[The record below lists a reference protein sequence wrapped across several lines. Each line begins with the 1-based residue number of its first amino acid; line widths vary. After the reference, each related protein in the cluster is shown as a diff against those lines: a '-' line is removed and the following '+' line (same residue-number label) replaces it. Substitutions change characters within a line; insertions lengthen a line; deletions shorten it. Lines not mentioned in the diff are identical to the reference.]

1 MAHQRAQ
8 GRRKLSKSPRRI
20 GALFISSIER
30 NFCTR
35 LFGFIVAN
43 QSVRV
48 ALLHPY
54 DPSRERYLS
63 SFDRV
68 KLVFQLVNLVS
79 DPVKQEII
87 AHGLPNSAAHDGDEQ
102 WQMLV
107 INAIDQRVGKPAQTE
122 AVNVWFDFSTD
133 QRVGSYDL
141 NRMMDLVQKC
151 ETSSSDC
158 S

>member
-1 MAHQRAQ
+1 MSNGNHY
-8 GRRKLSKSPRRI
+8 
-20 GALFISSIER
+20 E
-30 NFCTR
+30 
-35 LFGFIVAN
+35 
-43 QSVRV
+43 
-48 ALLHPY
+48 
-54 DPSRERYLS
+54 
-63 SFDRV
+63 
-68 KLVFQLVNLVS
+68 
-79 DPVKQEII
+79 
-87 AHGLPNSAAHDGDEQ
+87 
-102 WQMLV
+102 MLV

>member
-1 MAHQRAQ
+1 VLASGFLSLFDGAEFKDATRVLLRSDGPPAREC
-8 GRRKLSKSPRRI
+8 RRKLSKSPRRI

-102 WQMLV
+102 WQSL
-107 INAIDQRVGKPAQTE
+107 
-122 AVNVWFDFSTD
+122 
-133 QRVGSYDL
+133 
-141 NRMMDLVQKC
+141 
-151 ETSSSDC
+151 
-158 S
+158 